1 MSTIEMVQEQYNS
14 QLYIEGLVMT
24 MFDSRTNLSQQVEAE
39 VRNHFPNQVYETKIP
54 RTVRLSEAP
63 SDGQPIF
70 AYAATSKG
78 ALAYAA
84 LAKEVA
90 DHE

>member
-63 SDGQPIF
+63 SYGQPIF
-70 AYAATSKG
+70 TYAATSKG
-78 ALAYAA
+78 ALAYEA

-90 DHE
+90 GHE